1 MIRNLLPSKQETW
14 VPLGG
19 EDPLEKEMATHS
31 SILAWETPWAEE
43 PGRTIVHGVTKESD
57 TTQWLSTY
65 LRWLSGPGVASRVA
79 ARREELP
86 HVQGKERQL
95 SFAGAAAKKYYT
107 SKVRETQVRW

>member
-1 MIRNLLPSKQETW
+1 MKKMQLW
-14 VPLGG
+14 FLGR
-19 EDPLEKEMATHS
+19 EDPLEEEMATHF

-65 LRWLSGPGVASRVA
+65 LTWLSGTGVASRAA